1 MCASPDTA
9 AAPPRGGATFR
20 ALRHHNFRLF
30 WSGQLVSLVGTW
42 MQSTAQSWL
51 VLQLVTRAYGADK
64 SALYLGLVSAIG
76 SLPTFLLTL
85 LAGALADRGDK
96 RRIVIATQAGAM
108 LLALL
113 LGLLTYTGY
122 IRLWHVV
129 VYAVLV
135 GTVNAFD
142 MPTRQSYVKELVGGE
157 DLLNAIALNSS
168 VFNAAR
174 IVGPAIAGWL
184 MTIFG
189 VAGIFLLNGASY
201 LAVLA
206 GLFRIRTPRHTAP
219 TADRSLWQQLGEG
232 FQYAW
237 RNRAILLLLAL
248 MAVLTVFG
256 FSYFVLMPVI
266 AVQVL
271 HLEEGGFGILF
282 AFSGVGALA
291 GALLLASTA
300 GRAPKGALLCASGIT
315 AAVFLMLFSV
325 SRVFSLSAL
334 FLMGISGGLVIAS
347 ASINSLMQ
355 ETAPDALRGRV
366 VSMWIF
372 IFGGFTP
379 LGALYVGTVAH
390 LGERVAMPAL
400 PLLVGGAVCLLAIA
414 VISLRARWL
423 WRLP

>member
-1 MCASPDTA
+1 MI
-9 AAPPRGGATFR
+9 
-20 ALRHHNFRLF
+20 
-30 WSGQLVSLVGTW
+30 SLVGTW

-51 VLQLVTRAYGADK
+51 VLHLVTQTYGVEK
-64 SALYLGLVSAIG
+64 SSLYLGIIAAVG
-76 SLPTFLLTL
+76 SLPTFFFTL
-85 LAGALADRGDK
+85 IAGALADRGDK

-142 MPTRQSYVKELVGGE
+142 MPTRQAYVKELVGGK

-174 IVGPAIAGWL
+174 IIGPAVAGWL
-184 MTIFG
+184 MTLVG

-206 GLFRIRTPRHTAP
+206 GLLRIRTPHQAAP
-219 TADRSLWQQLGEG
+219 IADRSLWQHLAEG
-232 FQYAW
+232 FLYTW
-237 RNRAILLLLAL
+237 ENRTIRLLLVL
-248 MAVLTVFG
+248 MAVFTIFG

-271 HLEEGGFGILF
+271 HLREGGFGILF

-291 GALLLASTA
+291 GALLLATSA
-300 GRAPKGALLCASGIT
+300 GRVSKGALLCGSGIT
-315 AAVFLMLFSV
+315 AAVFLMLFSM

-334 FLMGISGGLVIAS
+334 FLMGISGGLVIAT
-347 ASINSLMQ
+347 ASINSLIQ
-355 ETAPDALRGRV
+355 EIAPDMLRGRV
-366 VSMWIF
+366 VSMWTF

-379 LGALYVGTVAH
+379 LGALYVGSVAH
-390 LGERVAMPAL
+390 LGERIGMPAL
-400 PLLVGGAVCLLAIA
+400 SLLLGGAICLLAIIA
-414 VISLRARWL
+414 IMLRAPWL
-423 WRLP
+423 WRLR